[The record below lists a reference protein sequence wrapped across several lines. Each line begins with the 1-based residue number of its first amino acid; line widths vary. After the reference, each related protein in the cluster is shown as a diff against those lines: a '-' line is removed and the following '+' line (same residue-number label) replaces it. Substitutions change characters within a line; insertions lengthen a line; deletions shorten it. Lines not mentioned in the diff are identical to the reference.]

1 MGLGTD
7 DGDLL
12 AAINEKLKINLES
25 EDNETINGWICEKL
39 GTLPE
44 KGNQLNFGKWIFTV
58 IEVSNNMATKIS
70 ADAML
75 MEEEEKE

>member
-1 MGLGTD
+1 MQLNGNARLVD
-7 DGDLL
+7 
-12 AAINEKLKINLES
+12 INEKLKINLES

-44 KGNQLNFGKWIFTV
+44 KGNQLTFGKWIFTV

-70 ADAML
+70 AEAML